1 MTTVAAGWARFPR
14 PTSATSSRSSDPKAK
29 AWWVRRPYRWMDGAA
44 FLCGYGAGAR
54 FSAGARLDQRRTA
67 PARRRSAGTARNHR
81 LLDVLLNQ
89 LHAHLSAVAEDRAQV
104 WRPGGRGRCP
114 TPPSSRPNARRR
126 TSGRRSC
133 ATASSTRS
141 STTATLRCGTRLG
154 GGAAGRADGPGTSAA
169 FREPGGVYAGTSGLY
184 IADTNNHRIAVA
196 DWATGTVRTLIGD

>member
-114 TPPSSRPNARRR
+114 LPQVPGRTRDGEPPGGGLALPHRAPDRQRPRLCGVEPGWAAGPRAAPMGRAHRPRSGSPAASVPVPPASISGTR
-126 TSGRRSC
+126 TT
-133 ATASSTRS
+133 TASRLPIGRPERS
-141 STTATLRCGTRLG
+141 V
-154 GGAAGRADGPGTSAA
+154 P
-169 FREPGGVYAGTSGLY
+169 
-184 IADTNNHRIAVA
+184 
-196 DWATGTVRTLIGD
+196 